1 MGFVNLCA
9 NEASIQI
16 GIKSP
21 EANIPQ
27 LLLQAALIYKV
38 IDVKVLKRYFST
50 HLFCCTLIF
59 INLEFYVNSKSF
71 V

>member
-27 LLLQAALIYKV
+27 LLPQALIYKV

-50 HLFCCTLIF
+50 HLFGCTLIF
-59 INLEFYVNSKSF
+59 IKLEFYVNSKS
-71 V
+71 VV